1 MNFCPPTLTSNIRPP
16 LVCVNT
22 ATPLLKVAVTTRK
35 VVKLQCTGF
44 RIDRRIGVIVPAF
57 VRITLFVGQ
66 SQIQRDLDFLVTQV
80 LRIESFGL
88 ASSRTTSRTRSRSR
102 SLRRTIGYLMHPMY
116 LAWQLIRL

>member
-1 MNFCPPTLTSNIRPP
+1 MKAPSILSLVVLTIAR
-16 LVCVNT
+16 T
-22 ATPLLKVAVTTRK
+22 MK

-88 ASSRTTSRTRSRSR
+88 GIFAN
-102 SLRRTIGYLMHPMY
+102 HFQD
-116 LAWQLIRL
+116 A